1 MSQSRFGWMRR
12 KLWRCKATGALA
24 LLLAAAPAW
33 AGHGGPARATQF
45 QAQFVRAFEPCD
57 PASVNDTTF
66 SLLLPAC
73 HPAVPVDDVCAGF
86 DPTKGNSSVKA
97 QVQGADIKLS
107 LKMSGL
113 DPGCEGQSLCFVST
127 LRIATDNCQSR
138 DPAGC
143 TIVDLVDFPIT
154 TRSCCVVGGGK
165 CRVNTTV
172 NQEIPGGLTG
182 GQDISI
188 EVVGCGM
195 RRTTGPGA
203 PKMPF
208 RCGVIVK

>member
-1 MSQSRFGWMRR
+1 MSSLVKRAARLG
-12 KLWRCKATGALA
+12 KAAAVLA
-24 LLLAAAPAW
+24 PVLAAAPAL
-33 AGHGGPARATQF
+33 AGHGDHEPARAVKF
-45 QAQFVRAFEPCD
+45 QAQFIRAYEPCD
-57 PASVNDTTF
+57 PANVNDTTF

-113 DPGCEGQSLCFVST
+113 DAGCEGQTLCFISN

-138 DPAGC
+138 DPGGC
-143 TIVDLVDFPIT
+143 TIIDLVDFPIT
-154 TRSCCVVGGGK
+154 TRSCCVVSGGK
-165 CRVNTTV
+165 CRINTSI

-188 EVVGCGM
+188 EIIGCGM

-203 PKMPF
+203 PKIPF